1 MSLRQI
7 TGISVSEVSQ
17 AEGEPDDRDALL
29 QILLAGAPYGDEG
42 FFPATTTAMTTALH
56 VKLAFISELL
66 LDQERARVVAV
77 STEGQ
82 PGEPMEYTL
91 EGTPCK
97 EVALKGT
104 GAYHESVAI
113 KFPTDQWL
121 IDVGA
126 EAYAATLLTASS
138 GDPIGLLGI
147 VHDSPLPDLRG
158 VLSVLA
164 ELAPRVAA
172 EMERRQL
179 HHALR
184 RNEAT
189 LRLLTEH
196 SRDIM
201 FYFQR
206 APIARVEYI
215 NPAVE
220 EILGVPPE
228 AVQANPDNAMQ
239 FIHEEDRAQLLRALS
254 LGTEETLVARVVR
267 PDGELRWIECRNF
280 GFHDEQDR
288 LIAVGGNVRDI
299 TRRLQVEEALRTSE
313 RYTRALLEAIPDT
326 VFRLGED
333 GALLD
338 YVAGEVVREVLAA
351 ENRIIGRNIRDLLP
365 AQFVT
370 PAKRLIQSAL
380 RTGRLQR
387 LEFEVKA
394 GAESKYFEA
403 RCLPFGDDEVLLILR
418 DFTAVK
424 WHQGED
430 ERRRFRDELDSKV
443 ERRIHANPY
452 GLTYRELAIL
462 HLVAEGS
469 ADKQIAESLAV
480 STYTVNKHVGNIL
493 GKMNAASRTE
503 AGVRAIREGL
513 LG

>member
-1 MSLRQI
+1 
-7 TGISVSEVSQ
+7 
-17 AEGEPDDRDALL
+17 
-29 QILLAGAPYGDEG
+29 
-42 FFPATTTAMTTALH
+42 
-56 VKLAFISELL
+56 
-66 LDQERARVVAV
+66 
-77 STEGQ
+77 
-82 PGEPMEYTL
+82 
-91 EGTPCK
+91 
-97 EVALKGT
+97 
-104 GAYHESVAI
+104 
-113 KFPTDQWL
+113 
-121 IDVGA
+121 
-126 EAYAATLLTASS
+126 
-138 GDPIGLLGI
+138 
-147 VHDSPLPDLRG
+147 
-158 VLSVLA
+158 
-164 ELAPRVAA
+164 
-172 EMERRQL
+172 
-179 HHALR
+179 
-184 RNEAT
+184 
-189 LRLLTEH
+189 
-196 SRDIM
+196 
-201 FYFQR
+201 
-206 APIARVEYI
+206 
-215 NPAVE
+215 
-220 EILGVPPE
+220 
-228 AVQANPDNAMQ
+228 
-239 FIHEEDRAQLLRALS
+239 
-254 LGTEETLVARVVR
+254 VARVVR

-299 TRRLQVEEALRTSE
+299 TRRLQVQEALRTSE